1 MKGVVTVR
9 KRYPLSKTVSIII
22 AALLLTTPLSACK
35 KQPASNESS
44 TGSLS
49 SDGTG
54 SLEGTESLDSSS
66 LPEDSSGTEAS
77 SGSTSQTSSKGGT
90 TANTSSTRKPDQ
102 VVSTQKNLKGRV
114 IKIRLIDENR
124 KKDFTDKDGIYY
136 PFVQETQTRYN
147 CKFEFQVMSAVDL
160 EAAVTAQSLSRTAD
174 FDVAQVSG
182 YNVAPRR
189 ALSGEYVCLSD
200 YCDFEKDTTW
210 GKAPS
215 TMGSYKGKYYALPI
229 GIDPVMGIFYNKSM
243 VKAANQPDPWTYVEK
258 NQWNFD
264 TFKKFAKALT
274 VDKDGDGI
282 PEQFGFVSE
291 EPFAQFILA
300 NNGKVIDLS
309 GSSGA
314 SYVGDSA
321 QAKAAVEYVL
331 SLYKEKI
338 IPTTDEIVSQNL
350 GSDFLAMANKK
361 CAMFPYGTAYASY
374 LIDKCGF
381 KPSNLGWIY
390 FPKGPSATDYI
401 SPASSTQD
409 CFMVLRYTKDP
420 GDVIV
425 ALADAMAFWS
435 DTHKSKKT
443 VEQWNSAMMNS
454 DEYLEFFSDK
464 NHKDGYNYL
473 SKNRFR
479 CHYMYNYDG
488 AKNQIK
494 AMWSDILT
502 GKHTIASGMQAYG
515 SAIKAEIKTAES

>member
-1 MKGVVTVR
+1 MR
-9 KRYPLSKTVSIII
+9 KKYPLNKAVSLII
-22 AALLLTTPLSACK
+22 AALFLVTPLSACK
-35 KQPASNESS
+35 KQPVSNIGS
-44 TGSLS
+44 TVSMS
-49 SDGTG
+49 SDSTQ
-54 SLEGTESLDSSS
+54 SSDGTESLDDDSRQD
-66 LPEDSSGTEAS
+66 DSSTAETPT
-77 SGSTSQTSSKGGT
+77 GSVSLTSSKNGT
-90 TANTSSTRKPDQ
+90 AANTSSTKKPEQ

-114 IKIRLIDENR
+114 IKIRLCDENR

-136 PFVQETQTRYN
+136 PFIQETQTRYN
-147 CKFEFQVMSAVDL
+147 CKFEFKVMSAVDL
-160 EAAVTAQSLSRTAD
+160 EAEVTAQALSRTAD

-182 YNVAPRR
+182 YNVAPRY
-189 ALSGEYVCLSD
+189 ALNGEFICLSD

-210 GKAPS
+210 SKAPS
-215 TMGSYKGKYYALPI
+215 TMGSYKGKYYGLPI
-229 GIDPVMGIFYNKSM
+229 GVDPVMGIFYNKSM
-243 VKAANQPDPWTYVEK
+243 VKTANQPDPWTYVEK

-274 VDKDGDGI
+274 LDKDGDGI

-300 NNGKVIDLS
+300 NNGQVIDLS
-309 GSSGA
+309 GNSGA
-314 SYVGDSA
+314 SYKGDSA

-338 IPTTDEIVSQNL
+338 IPTADEIVSQNL
-350 GSDFLAMANKK
+350 GSDFLALANKK
-361 CAMFPYGTAYASY
+361 CAMFPYGTAYAPY

-381 KPSNLGWIY
+381 KSSNLGWIY

-401 SPASSTQD
+401 SPASSSQD

-443 VEQWNSAMMNS
+443 VEQWNSTMMNS
-454 DEYLEFFSDK
+454 DEYLEFFSNK

-488 AKNQIK
+488 AKIQIK
-494 AMWSDILT
+494 AMWNDILT
-502 GKHTIASGMQAYG
+502 GKHTVASGMQAYG
-515 SAIKAEIKTAES
+515 NAIKAEIKTAES